1 MPFVRVNKWINKCC
15 KIDPLLDSV
24 TPASCLRFVILLSN
38 WGGLTAD
45 FVSFQELP
53 DGEPVALSSYV
64 VNQKKHAI
72 PLSVDFVGIAGG

>member
-1 MPFVRVNKWINKCC
+1 
-15 KIDPLLDSV
+15 
-24 TPASCLRFVILLSN
+24 LLSN

-64 VNQKKHAI
+64 VNRKENRN